1 MVIRE
6 IKIKNFGQ
14 YSDYTLTFPGGGFQ
28 RIAEAN
34 EFGKTTLAEFIR
46 RILFG
51 FPDGRSNLNAY
62 PGSDPKNYGGSLV
75 VKSGDAVFEIERLN
89 GRLRIIQNQSE
100 ITDPS
105 AFLKQYLTVSES
117 FYRNVYAITID
128 ELNQIKLLDEAEIKS
143 RLYGAG
149 LSLGSLSIDRLQS
162 DFSKRA
168 AALYSPR
175 GQKHQIAQ
183 INREIE
189 DCESQLRSVSDQI
202 PKYEAAVTALTDYQK
217 QKTALQQQTL
227 DLERQLKELDRLRQ
241 CSNAYQ
247 KLQVLQAELKT
258 FGTVE
263 IIPVDQWELELAKLR
278 LAVRQNQEQQQV
290 IARQLAEL
298 PPDTVISPDVA
309 LRELALQ
316 ELGNR
321 FFIYERDREDLAK
334 LQTETAPQSRIK
346 TWIALLAVAALLILS
361 GLVSHFLLIVPGIIL
376 LLPCWLIY
384 TYNQQQRD
392 KRQIY
397 LERIAAWQTR
407 IAEFEEK
414 FAGHFPGRPPDRQL
428 IQQAL
433 MQAIAAKNQAE
444 RTRISRE
451 SLAMQHAHLS
461 DQQKHLERA
470 VSDFWHGR
478 QCDGEEAYRQ
488 KIAGFTRYRDTRK
501 NCEDMQKH
509 LTEIFGAELL
519 ARCENVDAAELD
531 RQFDQLTQEHRQ
543 LAAEAAKLTENF
555 GSAGQIVDNFR
566 RLPDPAALR
575 NTLEALNNRRRDIY
589 RDYLIVTR
597 AAELLGLAIA
607 KFEKERQPQVIRH
620 AGALFEKF
628 TAKRYVNLRKTLEG
642 ALLVFDTVTNADK
655 NPLQLSRGTLDLL
668 MLSLRLALIEYCE
681 EAGPSLPV
689 ILDDVAVNIDE
700 TRTAALL
707 RTLQEFAARRQVL
720 FFCKK

>member
-1 MVIRE
+1 MIIRE

-14 YSDYTLTFPGGGFQ
+14 YSDYTLTFAGGGFQ

-46 RILFG
+46 RIFFG

-75 VKSGDAVFEIERLN
+75 VGCGDAVFEIERLN

-100 ITDPS
+100 ITDPA

-149 LSLGSLSIDRLQS
+149 LSLGNLSIDRLQS
-162 DFSKRA
+162 DLAKRA

-183 INREIE
+183 ISREIE
-189 DCESQLRSVSDQI
+189 DCESQLRSVTDQI
-202 PKYEAAVTALTDYQK
+202 PEYEAAVAALADYQK
-217 QKTALQQQTL
+217 QQAILQQQQA
-227 DLERQLKELDRLRQ
+227 DLARQLKELDRLRQ
-241 CSNAYQ
+241 CCNACQ

-263 IIPVDQWELELAKLR
+263 IIPVDKWELELEKLN
-278 LAVRQNQEQQQV
+278 LAIRQNQEQRQT
-290 IARQLAEL
+290 ITRQLAEL
-298 PPDTVISPDVA
+298 PPDTVISPEVA

-321 FFIYERDREDLAK
+321 FFIYERDLEDLAK
-334 LQTETAPQSRIK
+334 LQAETPPQAHIK
-346 TWIALLAVAALLILS
+346 TWIALLGSAV
-361 GLVSHFLLIVPGIIL
+361 LLIVSGLISHFSVVLLGIFL

-392 KRQIY
+392 KRKTY
-397 LERIAAWQTR
+397 NERIAAWQTR
-407 IAEFEEK
+407 IAEFEDK
-414 FAGHFPGRPPDRQL
+414 FAGHFPGRTPDRQL

-433 MQAIAAKNQAE
+433 LETATAKNQAE
-444 RTRISRE
+444 RTRLSRE
-451 SLAMQHAHLS
+451 SLTMQLAHLS

-470 VSDFWHGR
+470 VTDFWHSR
-478 QCDGEEAYRQ
+478 QCDGEETYRQ
-488 KIAGFTRYRDTRK
+488 KIAGFARYRDSRK
-501 NCEDMQKH
+501 SCEDMQKH

-519 ARCENVDAAELD
+519 TRCENADPAELD
-531 RQFDQLTQEHRQ
+531 RQFDQLTREHRE
-543 LAAEAAKLTENF
+543 LTAGAAKLTENF
-555 GSAGQIVDNFR
+555 GSAGRIADNFR
-566 RLPDPAALR
+566 RLPDPAVLR
-575 NTLEALNNRRRDIY
+575 NTLEGLNNRRRDIY
-589 RDYLIVTR
+589 RDYLIVIQ
-597 AAELLGLAIA
+597 AAKLLELAIA

-628 TAKRYVNLRKTLEG
+628 TAGRYVNLRKTIEG
-642 ALLVFDTVTNADK
+642 ALLVFDTATNADK

-681 EAGPSLPV
+681 ESGPSLPV

-720 FFCKK
+720 FFCKQ